1 MESIRETHVKQTAV
15 YRVAHDK
22 TLLFARVSGLGI
34 CLQVIAQMSS
44 DANITIKPASRVN
57 RSNESPEQ
65 ITLNIPRANNLT
77 FQNSFYC
84 GAPRT
89 FNCLPLDL
97 RKVNL
102 STSQFKSYLLS
113 HNRSL
118 TELIICMYH
127 VLKRELC
134 GEYL

>member
-34 CLQVIAQMSS
+34 RLQVISQMSS
-44 DANITIKPASRVN
+44 DANITIKPASRVT

-77 FQNSFYC
+77 
-84 GAPRT
+84 
-89 FNCLPLDL
+89 
-97 RKVNL
+97 
-102 STSQFKSYLLS
+102 LL
-113 HNRSL
+113 N
-118 TELIICMYH
+118 
-127 VLKRELC
+127 
-134 GEYL
+134 